1 MNWRRETM
9 AIELEETELFRK
21 ELVEA
26 LPSAN
31 IPTLLLLLYQLTG
44 EERWLLPPFTPEAS
58 RWDDNDSGGLLPAM
72 QEEVRTAALEAIMAW
87 KQHGQVAKPRPTAD
101 ELIKMM
107 TVSEAQAIPAEYAE
121 LMLHKLARYSGEQP
135 QPIRFAEPFK
145 LLIIGAGMSGIA
157 AAFRLHQAGAEYRI
171 IEKQDEAG
179 GV

>member
-1 MNWRRETM
+1 M

-72 QEEVRTAALEAIMAW
+72 QEEVRTAAL
-87 KQHGQVAKPRPTAD
+87 
-101 ELIKMM
+101 
-107 TVSEAQAIPAEYAE
+107 AETE
-121 LMLHKLARYSGEQP
+121 SQGARGV
-135 QPIRFAEPFK
+135 IAR
-145 LLIIGAGMSGIA
+145 AGP
-157 AAFRLHQAGAEYRI
+157 
-171 IEKQDEAG
+171 
-179 GV
+179 